1 VQHWEYD
8 ASLIDGYDYDLGAVM
23 IRVATANGEPE
34 LLTALQAWHLRP
46 EQFLYPWQTD
56 DPK

>member
-1 VQHWEYD
+1 
-8 ASLIDGYDYDLGAVM
+8 M